1 MYRLVGLIFSLAE
14 LILLVRI
21 VISWLPVNRDN
32 QIVEL
37 LYKVTE
43 PVLSPIRDLIR
54 RIAGQALPIDFSPIV
69 ALLLLAIL
77 RYIILRII
85 A

>member
-32 QIVEL
+32 QYVNL
-37 LYKVTE
+37 LYKITE
-43 PVLSPIRDLIR
+43 PVLSPIRDLIG
-54 RIAGQALPIDFSPIV
+54 RIAGKSLPIDFSGIV
-69 ALLLLAIL
+69 ALVLLAVL
-77 RYIILRII
+77 RQIILRII
-85 A
+85 F